1 MLPQWTIK
9 IANLIIYCLHHKKIL
24 PFSWTILTKR
34 WSENG
39 QLDLLPKN
47 KRCISSSLLYISL
60 IFFGQWKSQSD
71 EEDVV
76 CRRVH
81 SHVSRRARSTYSA
94 RPVTSFM
101 RPLAQRRKKDGAI
114 FFAAHLKNIVHSHD
128 IYCNLPNLSQFICST
143 GSYSYLHSF
152 PWPVLRC
159 GATAAIYL

>member
-1 MLPQWTIK
+1 MYFFIF
-9 IANLIIYCLHHKKIL
+9 IVYFFN
-24 PFSWTILTKR
+24 
-34 WSENG
+34 
-39 QLDLLPKN
+39 
-47 KRCISSSLLYISL
+47 
-60 IFFGQWKSQSD
+60 FFGQWKSQSD

-159 GATAAIYL
+159 GATAAIYLQTRRNCCHRCIFFFFWPPFLFGY